1 MAPPLVHVVL
11 GSTRQG
17 RAGER
22 VARWF
27 MDTGAGRDDLRL
39 ELVDLRDWPLPFFDR
54 PRPPAAGQYDDPAQ
68 IAWAAKVAQAQAYV
82 LVTPEYNH
90 GYPAV
95 LKNALDTVYAEWGGK
110 PVSFVGYGGP
120 AGGVRAVEQLRQVV
134 VELDMVPLRQQVALP
149 RVYSAFDDDGSLRH
163 PGPEREATAVFD
175 ALAEWTRRVRP

>member
-1 MAPPLVHVVL
+1 MTAPLVHVVL

-27 MDTGAGRDDLRL
+27 LEVGAARDDLRL
-39 ELVDLRDWPLPFFDR
+39 ELVDLRDWPLPFFDL
-54 PRPPAAGQYDDPAQ
+54 PKPPAAGGYEDAAQ
-68 IAWAAKVAQAQAYV
+68 SAWAAKVAEADAYV

-110 PVSFVGYGGP
+110 PVGFVGYGGS
-120 AGGVRAVEQLRQVV
+120 GGGLRAVEQLRQVV

-149 RVYSAFDDDGSLRH
+149 RVYAAFAEDGSLKQ
-163 PGPEREATAVFD
+163 PWPAREAAGVLD
-175 ALAEWTRRVRP
+175 AIAAWTSRERS